1 MADINIP
8 NIGAQASLY
17 SFKLEDAPILF
28 SQRLDGQSSFLEFG
42 LLLPTPVLFP
52 TFENKNSLFFTR
64 LKEGVAI
71 SGISIPTI
79 LSSDKQVKF
88 TLGRVHGIFF

>member
-28 SQRLDGQSSFLEFG
+28 QRLDGQSFFLEFG
-42 LLLPTPVLFP
+42 LLLPAPVLFP
-52 TFENKNSLFFTR
+52 TFENKNSLFFVR
-64 LKEGVAI
+64 LKEGVVT
-71 SGISIPTI
+71 SGISIPT
-79 LSSDKQVKF
+79 LQSSDKQVKF